1 MDLNSN
7 EEIKTF
13 LKIDAPK
20 VEDKAYYA
28 INETRNIITLF
39 DSVDKGPSDKSSDFE
54 EDKIFTETDENSY
67 IYEEICKDTI
77 KESLNGISYSFISYG
92 EYTSNK
98 LKLLIGDVKDYLT
111 NFNSRGLFPRLLDN
125 LIKKEKSQKNMEEKI
140 NLKISYFLV
149 HDNDMIDL
157 SYLKNKNN
165 LTEKKLYQNKETIK
179 NEENIVDKI
188 KKVKIEEL
196 DNELTFLHN
205 IISLL
210 NELEE
215 NGEDKSKNIFSRAHM
230 CINIYIENESIEKK
244 SIINFLILNGS
255 EYLYSRRAEE
265 FKNTYNEIKKTN
277 KNIIK
282 GTKIAL
288 ETQYTYETLLNLV
301 KLKVNI
307 DNNIDSLNSDNIN
320 LIINKNN
327 ENSKLTLILHKL
339 FFSTSKIK
347 FRIIGSVT
355 PNIGLYQNFKDTLLF
370 LFDFH
375 NIIKSTKRKNSSNNI
390 VISTIQRSLTNN
402 VVFQNLKKDNIVFEL
417 ENKISS
423 YKKTIDDYKTKL
435 LQKDKKIS
443 FLEQSYKEQIN
454 TIKKKFNFNGDINVL
469 ISGDENTKEAE
480 IIKNFKEMSEK
491 NIRNEGNLHLL
502 QKKLDSAEEEIKR
515 LKNREELLNSNDTM
529 IKYYLYAQKNNEEK
543 KKDDNDINDIFSQI
557 EKLKNEIAFKNKLLD
572 KYRQEIDNTKK
583 VLLKIPKDLKDAD
596 LNLYYNDNKKDDEV
610 KLNENENEEG
620 NLKKNSINYDN
631 IYIDE
636 INQIKKDNQKKIEI
650 IKLNYEKKI
659 QEKNNEIKKMEYN
672 YEGLKLEKNK
682 DIYKYGSEI
691 IKLNKI
697 LMNLISNYKRIFN
710 STLSKKCSII
720 NFNLKKEEF
729 ENIIM
734 NVDKDISF
742 NNFPLLYQ
750 SLLNTNQIKMN
761 QPFLHSNMK
770 KVYTPLTI
778 KKNDEEIKEDKLK
791 NINNK
796 TANNFKSEM
805 PNTGEKIS
813 QFFKEQTNEG
823 KIIFSKEQ
831 LQEMSKEAIV
841 IHCLNINNKLIEIE
855 NYLTKYIK
863 YKKGFNVEEFEKG
876 EKYKDG
882 IIDELKN
889 KVNKLEISLEEQIK
903 INNKNIF
910 VINSQNRKIDKLQKD
925 TLLYNNLLKH
935 KNINSSILTPNKST
949 LYNSSA
955 IDYSNRNNINNKTL
969 KKSSSV
975 LSINKVNYPLSP
987 KIRKISTNN
996 SINKLSRQL
1005 SPKTREIWKK
1015 KLDLKKS
1022 DT

>member
-20 VEDKAYYA
+20 VEDKTYYT

-67 IYEEICKDTI
+67 IYEEICKDTV

-92 EYTSNK
+92 EFTSNK
-98 LKLLIGDVKDYLT
+98 LKLLIGDVKDYLS

-165 LTEKKLYQNKETIK
+165 LTENKLYQNKETIK
-179 NEENIVDKI
+179 NNEENIIDKI
-188 KKVKIEEL
+188 QKVNIQEL
-196 DNELTFLHN
+196 ENELSFLHN
-205 IISLL
+205 IINLL

-215 NGEDKSKNIFSRAHM
+215 NEEDESKNIFSRAHM
-230 CINIYIENESIEKK
+230 CINIYIENESNEKK

-265 FKNTYNEIKKTN
+265 FKTTYNEIKKSN
-277 KNIIK
+277 KNVIK

-307 DNNIDSLNSDNIN
+307 DNNIDSLNSDDIN

-375 NIIKSTKRKNSSNNI
+375 NIIKSTKKKNSSNI
-390 VISTIQRSLTNN
+390 VLSTIQRSLTNN
-402 VVFQNLKKDNIVFEL
+402 MIYQNLKKDNIVFEL

-423 YKKTIDDYKTKL
+423 YKKTIDDYKAKL
-435 LQKDKKIS
+435 QQKDKKIS

-454 TIKKKFNFNGDINVL
+454 IIKKKFNFNGDINVL

-480 IIKNFKEMSEK
+480 IIKNFKEMSEN
-491 NIRNEGNLHLL
+491 NIRNEGNLRLL
-502 QKKLDSAEEEIKR
+502 QKTLDSAKEEIKR
-515 LKNREELLNSNDTM
+515 LKNREEVLNTNETM

-543 KKDDNDINDIFSQI
+543 KKDNNDINDAFTQI
-557 EKLKNEIAFKNKLLD
+557 EKLKKEIAFKNRLLD

-583 VLLKIPKDLKDAD
+583 VLLKIPKNLKDSD
-596 LNLYYNDNKKDDEV
+596 LNLHYNESKKDDET
-610 KLNENENEEG
+610 KLNENEEG
-620 NLKKNSINYDN
+620 NLKKNSLNSDN

-636 INQIKKDNQKKIEI
+636 IKQIKKDNQKKIEI

-659 QEKNNEIKKMEYN
+659 QEKINEIKKIEYN

-682 DIYKYGSEI
+682 DIYKYGNEI

-697 LMNLISNYKRIFN
+697 LMNLISNYKRIFD
-710 STLSKKCSII
+710 STLTKKCSII
-720 NFNLKKEEF
+720 NLNLKKEEF
-729 ENIIM
+729 GNIIM
-734 NVDKDISF
+734 NADKDINF

-750 SLLNTNQIKMN
+750 SLLNTNQLKMN

-770 KVYTPLTI
+770 KIYTPLTI
-778 KKNDEEIKEDKLK
+778 NKNDEEIKDDKLNNTK
-791 NINNK
+791 NKIE
-796 TANNFKSEM
+796 NNFKSEI
-805 PNTGEKIS
+805 PKTGEQIS
-813 QFFKEQTNEG
+813 QFFKEQTNDG

-831 LQEMSKEAIV
+831 LEEMSKEAIV
-841 IHCLNINNKLIEIE
+841 IHCLNINNKLIGIE
-855 NYLTKYIK
+855 NYLKKYVK

-876 EKYKDG
+876 EKYKDE

-889 KVNKLEISLEEQIK
+889 KVNKLEISLDEQIK
-903 INNKNIF
+903 INNKNIC

-925 TLLYNNLLKH
+925 TILYNNLLKY

-949 LYNSSA
+949 LYNSFVND
-955 IDYSNRNNINNKTL
+955 ISNRNNFDNKTL
-969 KKSSSV
+969 KK
-975 LSINKVNYPLSP
+975 
-987 KIRKISTNN
+987 
-996 SINKLSRQL
+996 
-1005 SPKTREIWKK
+1005 
-1015 KLDLKKS
+1015 
-1022 DT
+1022 

>member
-20 VEDKAYYA
+20 VEDKTYYT

-67 IYEEICKDTI
+67 IYEEICKDTV

-92 EYTSNK
+92 EFTSNK
-98 LKLLIGDVKDYLT
+98 LKLLIGDVKDYLS

-125 LIKKEKSQKNMEEKI
+125 LIKKEKSQKNMKEKI

-165 LTEKKLYQNKETIK
+165 LTENKLYQNKETIK
-179 NEENIVDKI
+179 NNEENIIDKI
-188 KKVKIEEL
+188 QKVNIQEL
-196 DNELTFLHN
+196 ENELSFLHN
-205 IISLL
+205 IINLL

-215 NGEDKSKNIFSRAHM
+215 NEEDESKNIFSRAHM
-230 CINIYIENESIEKK
+230 CINIYIENESNEKK

-265 FKNTYNEIKKTN
+265 FKTTYNEIKKSN
-277 KNIIK
+277 KNVIK

-307 DNNIDSLNSDNIN
+307 DNNIDSLNSDDIN

-375 NIIKSTKRKNSSNNI
+375 NIIKSTKKKNSSNI
-390 VISTIQRSLTNN
+390 VLSTIQRSLTNN
-402 VVFQNLKKDNIVFEL
+402 MIFQNLKKDNIVFEL

-423 YKKTIDDYKTKL
+423 YKKTIDDYKAKL
-435 LQKDKKIS
+435 QQKDKKIS

-454 TIKKKFNFNGDINVL
+454 IIKKKFNFNGDINVL

-480 IIKNFKEMSEK
+480 IIKNFKEMSEN
-491 NIRNEGNLHLL
+491 NIRNEGNLRLL
-502 QKKLDSAEEEIKR
+502 QKTLDSAKEEIKR
-515 LKNREELLNSNDTM
+515 LKNREEVLNTNETM

-543 KKDDNDINDIFSQI
+543 KKDNNDINDAFTQI
-557 EKLKNEIAFKNKLLD
+557 EKLKKEIAFKNRLLD

-583 VLLKIPKDLKDAD
+583 VLLKIPKNLKDSD
-596 LNLYYNDNKKDDEV
+596 LNLHYNESKKDDET
-610 KLNENENEEG
+610 KLNENEEG
-620 NLKKNSINYDN
+620 NLKKNSINSDN

-636 INQIKKDNQKKIEI
+636 IKQIKKDNQKKIEI

-659 QEKNNEIKKMEYN
+659 QEKINEIKKMEYN
-672 YEGLKLEKNK
+672 YEGLKLEKKK
-682 DIYKYGSEI
+682 DLYKYGNEI

-697 LMNLISNYKRIFN
+697 LMNLISNYKRIFD
-710 STLSKKCSII
+710 STLTKKCSII
-720 NFNLKKEEF
+720 NLNLKKEEF
-729 ENIIM
+729 GNIIM
-734 NVDKDISF
+734 NADKDINF

-750 SLLNTNQIKMN
+750 SLLNTNQLKMN

-778 KKNDEEIKEDKLK
+778 NKNDEEIKDDKLNNTK
-791 NINNK
+791 NKIE
-796 TANNFKSEM
+796 NNFKSEI
-805 PNTGEKIS
+805 PKTGEQIS
-813 QFFKEQTNEG
+813 QFFKEQTNDG

-831 LQEMSKEAIV
+831 LEEMSKEAIV
-841 IHCLNINNKLIEIE
+841 IHCLNINNKLIGIE
-855 NYLTKYIK
+855 NYLKKYVK

-876 EKYKDG
+876 EKYKDE

-889 KVNKLEISLEEQIK
+889 KVNKLEISLDEQIK
-903 INNKNIF
+903 INNKNIC

-925 TLLYNNLLKH
+925 TILYNNLLKY

-949 LYNSSA
+949 LYNSFVND
-955 IDYSNRNNINNKTL
+955 ISNRNNFDNKTL

-987 KIRKISTNN
+987 KIKKISAKK
-996 SINKLSRQL
+996 SINQLSRQL
-1005 SPKTREIWKK
+1005 SPKIREIRENKIY
-1015 KLDLKKS
+1015 LKKS
-1022 DT
+1022 DV

>member
-20 VEDKAYYA
+20 VEDKTYYT

-67 IYEEICKDTI
+67 IYEEICKDTV

-98 LKLLIGDVKDYLT
+98 LKLLIGDVKDYLS

-125 LIKKEKSQKNMEEKI
+125 LIKKEKSQKNMKEKI

-149 HDNDMIDL
+149 HDNDLIDL

-165 LTEKKLYQNKETIK
+165 LTENKLYQNKETIK
-179 NEENIVDKI
+179 NEDNIIDKI
-188 KKVKIEEL
+188 KKVSIEEL
-196 DNELTFLHN
+196 DIELSFLQK
-205 IISLL
+205 IITLL
-210 NELEE
+210 NQLEE
-215 NGEDKSKNIFSRAHM
+215 KGEDKSENFFSRAHL
-230 CINIYIENESIEKK
+230 CINIYIENESNGKK
-244 SIINFLILNGS
+244 SIINILMLNGS

-265 FKNTYNEIKKTN
+265 FKSLYNENKKSN
-277 KNIIK
+277 KNVIK

-307 DNNIDSLNSDNIN
+307 DNNIDSLNSNDIN

-327 ENSKLTLILHKL
+327 ENSKLTFILHKL

-375 NIIKSTKRKNSSNNI
+375 NIIKSIKRKNSSNNI
-390 VISTIQRSLTNN
+390 VLSTIQRSLTNN
-402 VVFQNLKKDNIVFEL
+402 MVYQNLKKDNLVFEL

-423 YKKTIDDYKTKL
+423 YKKTIDDYKAKL
-435 LQKDKKIS
+435 LQKDEKIS

-454 TIKKKFNFNGDINVL
+454 IIKKKFNFNGDINVL

-480 IIKNFKEMSEK
+480 IIKNFKELSEN
-491 NIRNEGNLHLL
+491 NIRNEGNLRLL
-502 QKKLDSAEEEIKR
+502 QKKLDRAEEEIKR
-515 LKNREELLNSNDTM
+515 LKNREEVLNSNDTM
-529 IKYYLYAQKNNEEK
+529 IKYYLHAQQNNEEK
-543 KKDDNDINDIFSQI
+543 KKDNNDINAAYAQI
-557 EKLKNEIAFKNKLLD
+557 EKLKNEIKFKDKILD
-572 KYRQEIDNTKK
+572 KYRQELDNTKK
-583 VLLKIPKDLKDAD
+583 VLLKIPKDLKDND
-596 LNLYYNDNKKDDEV
+596 LNFHYNENKKDDES
-610 KLNENENEEG
+610 KLNDNENEEV
-620 NLKKNSINYDN
+620 NLKKNSINIDN
-631 IYIDE
+631 IYVDE
-636 INQIKKDNQKKIEI
+636 IKQIKKDNQKKIEV

-659 QEKNNEIKKMEYN
+659 QEKNNEIKTMEYN

-682 DIYKYGSEI
+682 DIYKYGNEI

-710 STLSKKCSII
+710 SNLTKKCSII
-720 NFNLKKEEF
+720 NLNLKKEEF

-734 NVDKDISF
+734 TADKDINF

-750 SLLNTNQIKMN
+750 SLLNTNQLKMN
-761 QPFLHSNMK
+761 QPFLHSNLK
-770 KVYTPLTI
+770 KTYTALTI
-778 KKNDEEIKEDKLK
+778 NKNDEEIKDDKL
-791 NINNK
+791 NNTK
-796 TANNFKSEM
+796 DKIGNDFKSEI
-805 PNTGEKIS
+805 PKTAEQIN
-813 QFFKEQTNEG
+813 QFVKEQTNDG
-823 KIIFSKEQ
+823 KIVFSKEI
-831 LQEMSKEAIV
+831 LEEMSKEAIV
-841 IHCLNINNKLIEIE
+841 IHCLNINKKLIEIE
-855 NYLTKYIK
+855 NYLKKYIN
-863 YKKGFNVEEFEKG
+863 YKKGYNVEEFEKG

-882 IIDELKN
+882 IIEELKN
-889 KVNKLEISLEEQIK
+889 KIKKLEINLDEQIK
-903 INNKNIF
+903 INNKNIC
-910 VINSQNRKIDKLQKD
+910 IMNSQNRKIDKLQKD
-925 TLLYNNLLKH
+925 TILYNNLLNH

-955 IDYSNRNNINNKTL
+955 IGNSNRNNINNKTL

-975 LSINKVNYPLSP
+975 LSINNINYPLSP
-987 KIRKISTNN
+987 QIRKISANN
-996 SINKLSRQL
+996 SIKQLSRQL
-1005 SPKTREIWKK
+1005 SPKIREIRKK
-1015 KLDLKKS
+1015 KLYLKKS
-1022 DT
+1022 NI

>member
-20 VEDKAYYA
+20 VEDKTYYT

-67 IYEEICKDTI
+67 IYEEICKDTV

-92 EYTSNK
+92 EFTSNK
-98 LKLLIGDVKDYLT
+98 LKLLIGDVKDYLS

-125 LIKKEKSQKNMEEKI
+125 LIKKEKSQKNMKEKI

-165 LTEKKLYQNKETIK
+165 LTENKLYQNKETIK
-179 NEENIVDKI
+179 NNEENIIDKI
-188 KKVKIEEL
+188 QKVNIQEL
-196 DNELTFLHN
+196 ENELSFLHN
-205 IISLL
+205 IINLL
-210 NELEE
+210 NELKENEE
-215 NGEDKSKNIFSRAHM
+215 DESKNIFSRAHM
-230 CINIYIENESIEKK
+230 CINIYIENESNEKK

-265 FKNTYNEIKKTN
+265 FKTTYNEIKKSN
-277 KNIIK
+277 KNVIK

-307 DNNIDSLNSDNIN
+307 DNNIDSLNSDDIN

-375 NIIKSTKRKNSSNNI
+375 NIIKSTKKKNSSNI
-390 VISTIQRSLTNN
+390 VLSTIQRSLTNN
-402 VVFQNLKKDNIVFEL
+402 MIFQNLKKDNIVFEL

-423 YKKTIDDYKTKL
+423 YKKTIDDYKAKL
-435 LQKDKKIS
+435 QQKDKKIS

-454 TIKKKFNFNGDINVL
+454 IIKKKFNFNGDINVL

-480 IIKNFKEMSEK
+480 IIKNFKEMSEN
-491 NIRNEGNLHLL
+491 NIRNEGNLRLL
-502 QKKLDSAEEEIKR
+502 QKTLDSAKEEIKR
-515 LKNREELLNSNDTM
+515 LKNREEVLNTNDTM

-543 KKDDNDINDIFSQI
+543 KKDNNDINDAFTQI
-557 EKLKNEIAFKNKLLD
+557 EKLKKEIAFKNRLLD

-583 VLLKIPKDLKDAD
+583 VLLKIPKNLKDSD
-596 LNLYYNDNKKDDEV
+596 LNLHYNESKKDDET
-610 KLNENENEEG
+610 KLNENEEG
-620 NLKKNSINYDN
+620 NLKKNSLNSDN

-636 INQIKKDNQKKIEI
+636 IKQIKKDNQKKIEI

-659 QEKNNEIKKMEYN
+659 QEKINEIKKMEYN
-672 YEGLKLEKNK
+672 YEGLKLEKKK
-682 DIYKYGSEI
+682 DLYKYGNEI

-697 LMNLISNYKRIFN
+697 LMNLISNYKRIFDSN
-710 STLSKKCSII
+710 LTKKCSII
-720 NFNLKKEEF
+720 NLNLKKEEF

-734 NVDKDISF
+734 NADKDINF

-750 SLLNTNQIKMN
+750 SLLNTNQLKMN

-778 KKNDEEIKEDKLK
+778 NKNDEEIKDDKLNNTK
-791 NINNK
+791 NKIE
-796 TANNFKSEM
+796 NNFKSEI
-805 PNTGEKIS
+805 PKTGEQIS

-831 LQEMSKEAIV
+831 LEEMSKEAIV
-841 IHCLNINNKLIEIE
+841 IHCLNINNKLIGIE
-855 NYLTKYIK
+855 NYLKKYVK

-876 EKYKDG
+876 EKYKDE

-889 KVNKLEISLEEQIK
+889 KVNKLEISLDEQIK
-903 INNKNIF
+903 INNKNIC

-925 TLLYNNLLKH
+925 TILYNNLLKY

-949 LYNSSA
+949 LYNSFVND
-955 IDYSNRNNINNKTL
+955 ISNRNNFDNKTL

-987 KIRKISTNN
+987 KIKKISAKK
-996 SINKLSRQL
+996 SINQLSRQL
-1005 SPKTREIWKK
+1005 SPKIREIRENKIY
-1015 KLDLKKS
+1015 LKKS
-1022 DT
+1022 DI

>member
-20 VEDKAYYA
+20 VEDKTYYT

-67 IYEEICKDTI
+67 IYEEICKDTV

-92 EYTSNK
+92 EFTSNK
-98 LKLLIGDVKDYLT
+98 LKLLIGDVKDYLS

-125 LIKKEKSQKNMEEKI
+125 LIKKEKSQKNMKEKI

-165 LTEKKLYQNKETIK
+165 LTENKLYQNKETIK
-179 NEENIVDKI
+179 NNEENIIDKI
-188 KKVKIEEL
+188 QKVNIQEL
-196 DNELTFLHN
+196 ENELSFLHN
-205 IISLL
+205 IINLL

-215 NGEDKSKNIFSRAHM
+215 NEEDESKNIFSRAHM
-230 CINIYIENESIEKK
+230 CINIYIENESNEKK

-265 FKNTYNEIKKTN
+265 FKTTYNEIKKSN
-277 KNIIK
+277 KNVIK

-307 DNNIDSLNSDNIN
+307 DNNIDSLNSDDIN

-375 NIIKSTKRKNSSNNI
+375 NIIKSTKKKNSSNI
-390 VISTIQRSLTNN
+390 VLSTIQRSLTNN
-402 VVFQNLKKDNIVFEL
+402 MIFQNLKKDNIVFEL

-423 YKKTIDDYKTKL
+423 YKKTIDDYKAKL
-435 LQKDKKIS
+435 QQKDKKIS

-454 TIKKKFNFNGDINVL
+454 IIKKKFNFNGDINVL

-480 IIKNFKEMSEK
+480 IIKNFKEMSEN
-491 NIRNEGNLHLL
+491 NIRNEGNLRLL
-502 QKKLDSAEEEIKR
+502 QKTLDSAKEEIKR
-515 LKNREELLNSNDTM
+515 LKNREEVLNTNETM

-543 KKDDNDINDIFSQI
+543 KKDNNDINDAFTQI
-557 EKLKNEIAFKNKLLD
+557 EKLKKEIAFKNRLLD

-583 VLLKIPKDLKDAD
+583 VLLKIPKNLKDSD
-596 LNLYYNDNKKDDEV
+596 LNLHYNESKKDDET
-610 KLNENENEEG
+610 KLNENEEG
-620 NLKKNSINYDN
+620 NLKKNSINSDN

-636 INQIKKDNQKKIEI
+636 IKQIKKDNQKKIEI

-659 QEKNNEIKKMEYN
+659 QEKINEIKKMEYN
-672 YEGLKLEKNK
+672 YEGLKLEKKK
-682 DIYKYGSEI
+682 DLYKYGNEI

-697 LMNLISNYKRIFN
+697 LMNLISNYKRIFD
-710 STLSKKCSII
+710 STLTKKCSII
-720 NFNLKKEEF
+720 NLNLKKEEF
-729 ENIIM
+729 GNIIM
-734 NVDKDISF
+734 NADKDINF

-750 SLLNTNQIKMN
+750 SLLNTNQLKMN

-778 KKNDEEIKEDKLK
+778 NKNDEEIKDDKLNNTK
-791 NINNK
+791 NKIE
-796 TANNFKSEM
+796 NNFKSEI
-805 PNTGEKIS
+805 PKTGEQIS
-813 QFFKEQTNEG
+813 QFFKEQTNDG

-831 LQEMSKEAIV
+831 LEEMSKEAIV
-841 IHCLNINNKLIEIE
+841 IHCLNINNKLIGIE
-855 NYLTKYIK
+855 NYLKKYVK

-876 EKYKDG
+876 EKYKDE

-889 KVNKLEISLEEQIK
+889 KVNKLEISLDEQIK
-903 INNKNIF
+903 INNKNIC

-925 TLLYNNLLKH
+925 TILYNNLLKY

-949 LYNSSA
+949 LYNSFVND
-955 IDYSNRNNINNKTL
+955 ISNRNNFDNKTL

-987 KIRKISTNN
+987 KIKKISAKK
-996 SINKLSRQL
+996 SINQLSRQL
-1005 SPKTREIWKK
+1005 SPKIREIRENKIY
-1015 KLDLKKS
+1015 LKKS
-1022 DT
+1022 DI

>member
-20 VEDKAYYA
+20 VEDKTYYT

-54 EDKIFTETDENSY
+54 EDKIFIETDENSY
-67 IYEEICKDTI
+67 IYEEICKDTV

-98 LKLLIGDVKDYLT
+98 LKLLIGDVSDYLL
-111 NFNSRGLFPRLLDN
+111 NFNSRGLFPRLLEN
-125 LIKKEKSQKNMEEKI
+125 LIEKEKSQKNMKEKI

-165 LTEKKLYQNKETIK
+165 LTENKLYQNKETIK
-179 NEENIVDKI
+179 NEDNIVDKI
-188 KKVKIEEL
+188 KKVNIEGLDSEL
-196 DNELTFLHN
+196 SFLHK
-205 IISLL
+205 IITLL

-215 NGEDKSKNIFSRAHM
+215 NGEDKNKNIFSKAHM
-230 CINIYIENESIEKK
+230 CINLYIENELNEKK

-265 FKNTYNEIKKTN
+265 FKTTYSEIKKSN
-277 KNIIK
+277 KNVIK

-307 DNNIDSLNSDNIN
+307 ENNIDSLNSNDIN
-320 LIINKNN
+320 LILNKNN
-327 ENSKLTLILHKL
+327 ENSKLTFILQKI

-375 NIIKSTKRKNSSNNI
+375 NIIKNAKRKNSSNNI
-390 VISTIQRSLTNN
+390 ALSTIQRSLTNN
-402 VVFQNLKKDNIVFEL
+402 MMFQKLKKENIVFEL

-423 YKKTIDDYKTKL
+423 FKKTIDDYKAKL

-454 TIKKKFNFNGDINVL
+454 IIKKKFNFNGDINVL
-469 ISGDENTKEAE
+469 ISGDENTREAE
-480 IIKNFKEMSEK
+480 IIKNFKEMSEI

-502 QKKLDSAEEEIKR
+502 QQKLDSAEKEIKR
-515 LKNREELLNSNDTM
+515 LKNREEMLNSNDTM
-529 IKYYLYAQKNNEEK
+529 IKYYLYVQQHNEEK
-543 KKDDNDINDIFSQI
+543 KKDNKDINDAFTQI
-557 EKLKNEIAFKNKLLD
+557 EKLKNEVIFKNKLLD

-596 LNLYYNDNKKDDEV
+596 LNMHYNENKKDDET
-610 KLNENENEEG
+610 KINENEEG
-620 NLKKNSINYDN
+620 TLKKNNSIHSDN

-636 INQIKKDNQKKIEI
+636 IKQIKKDNQKKIEI

-659 QEKNNEIKKMEYN
+659 QEKNDEIKKMEYN

-682 DIYKYGSEI
+682 EILKYENEI
-691 IKLNKI
+691 IKLNEV
-697 LMNLISNYKRIFN
+697 LMNLFSNYKRIFN
-710 STLSKKCSII
+710 SHLTKKCSII
-720 NFNLKKEEF
+720 NLNLKKEEF
-729 ENIIM
+729 DNIIM
-734 NVDKDISF
+734 NANKEINI

-750 SLLNTNQIKMN
+750 SLLNNNQLKMV

-770 KVYTPLTI
+770 KASSSLI
-778 KKNDEEIKEDKLK
+778 INKNDEEIKDDKLNNIK
-791 NINNK
+791 NKI
-796 TANNFKSEM
+796 ANDFKSEI
-805 PNTGEKIS
+805 PKTGEQIS
-813 QFFKEQTNEG
+813 QFFKEQTNDG
-823 KIIFSKEQ
+823 KIIFSEEK
-831 LQEMSKEAIV
+831 LQEMSKESIV
-841 IHCLNINNKLIEIE
+841 IHCLNINKKLNEIE
-855 NYLTKYIK
+855 NYLEKYTK
-863 YKKGFNVEEFEKG
+863 YKKGFNVEELEKG
-876 EKYKDG
+876 EKYKDE

-889 KVNKLEISLEEQIK
+889 KINKLEFSLNEQIN
-903 INNKNIF
+903 INNKNIC
-910 VINSQNRKIDKLQKD
+910 VINSQNRKIDKLQND
-925 TLLYNNLLKH
+925 TILYNNLLKH
-935 KNINSSILTPNKST
+935 KNINSSMLSPNKTT

-955 IDYSNRNNINNKTL
+955 IDINYRNNISNKTL

-975 LSINKVNYPLSP
+975 LSINKINYPLSP
-987 KIRKISTNN
+987 TIKKIPANN
-996 SINKLSRQL
+996 SIKQFSRQL
-1005 SPKTREIWKK
+1005 SPKIREIRKNK
-1015 KLDLKKS
+1015 IYSKKS
-1022 DT
+1022 DI

>member
-20 VEDKAYYA
+20 VEDKTYYT

-67 IYEEICKDTI
+67 IYEEICKDTV

-92 EYTSNK
+92 EFTSNK
-98 LKLLIGDVKDYLT
+98 LKLLIGDVKDYLS

-125 LIKKEKSQKNMEEKI
+125 LIKKEKSQKNMKEKI

-165 LTEKKLYQNKETIK
+165 LTENKLYQNKETIK
-179 NEENIVDKI
+179 NNEENIIDKI
-188 KKVKIEEL
+188 QKVNIQEL
-196 DNELTFLHN
+196 ENELSFLHN
-205 IISLL
+205 IINLL

-215 NGEDKSKNIFSRAHM
+215 NEEEENKNIFSRAHM
-230 CINIYIENESIEKK
+230 CINIYIENESNEKK

-265 FKNTYNEIKKTN
+265 FKTTYNEIKKSN
-277 KNIIK
+277 KNVIK

-307 DNNIDSLNSDNIN
+307 DNNIDSLNSDDIN

-375 NIIKSTKRKNSSNNI
+375 NIIKSTKKKNSSNI
-390 VISTIQRSLTNN
+390 VLSTIQRSLTNN
-402 VVFQNLKKDNIVFEL
+402 MIFQNLKKDNIVFEL

-423 YKKTIDDYKTKL
+423 YKKTIDDYKAKL
-435 LQKDKKIS
+435 QQKDKKIS

-454 TIKKKFNFNGDINVL
+454 IIKKKFNFNGDINVL

-480 IIKNFKEMSEK
+480 IIKNFKEMSEN
-491 NIRNEGNLHLL
+491 NIRNEGNLRLL
-502 QKKLDSAEEEIKR
+502 QKTLDSAKEEIKR
-515 LKNREELLNSNDTM
+515 LKNREEVLNTNDTM

-543 KKDDNDINDIFSQI
+543 KKDNNDINDAFTQI
-557 EKLKNEIAFKNKLLD
+557 EKLKKEIAFKNRLLD

-583 VLLKIPKDLKDAD
+583 VLLKIPKNLKDSD
-596 LNLYYNDNKKDDEV
+596 LNLHYNESKKDDET
-610 KLNENENEEG
+610 KLNENEEG
-620 NLKKNSINYDN
+620 NLKKNSLNSDN

-636 INQIKKDNQKKIEI
+636 IKQIKKDNQKKIEI

-659 QEKNNEIKKMEYN
+659 QEKINEIKKMEYN
-672 YEGLKLEKNK
+672 YEGLKLEKKK
-682 DIYKYGSEI
+682 DLYKYGNEI

-697 LMNLISNYKRIFN
+697 LMNLISNYKRIFDSN
-710 STLSKKCSII
+710 LTKKCSII
-720 NFNLKKEEF
+720 NLNLKKEEF

-734 NVDKDISF
+734 NADKDINF

-750 SLLNTNQIKMN
+750 SLLNTNQLKMN

-778 KKNDEEIKEDKLK
+778 NKNDEEIKDDKLNNTK
-791 NINNK
+791 NKIE
-796 TANNFKSEM
+796 NNFKSEI
-805 PNTGEKIS
+805 PKTGEQIS

-831 LQEMSKEAIV
+831 LEEMSKEAIV
-841 IHCLNINNKLIEIE
+841 IHCLNINNKLIGIE
-855 NYLTKYIK
+855 NYLKKYVK

-876 EKYKDG
+876 EKYKDE

-889 KVNKLEISLEEQIK
+889 KVNKLEISLDEQIK
-903 INNKNIF
+903 INNKNIC

-925 TLLYNNLLKH
+925 TILYNNLLKY

-949 LYNSSA
+949 LYNSFVND
-955 IDYSNRNNINNKTL
+955 ISNRNNFDNKTL

-987 KIRKISTNN
+987 KIKKISAKK
-996 SINKLSRQL
+996 SINQLSRQL
-1005 SPKTREIWKK
+1005 SPKIREIRENKIY
-1015 KLDLKKS
+1015 LKKS
-1022 DT
+1022 DI

>member
-20 VEDKAYYA
+20 VEDKTYYT

-67 IYEEICKDTI
+67 IYEEICKDTV

-92 EYTSNK
+92 EFTSNK
-98 LKLLIGDVKDYLT
+98 LKLLIGDVKDYLS

-125 LIKKEKSQKNMEEKI
+125 LIKKEKSQKNMKEKI

-165 LTEKKLYQNKETIK
+165 LTENKLYQNKETIK
-179 NEENIVDKI
+179 NNEENIIDKI
-188 KKVKIEEL
+188 QKVNIQEL
-196 DNELTFLHN
+196 ENELSFLHN
-205 IISLL
+205 IINLL
-210 NELEE
+210 NELKENEE
-215 NGEDKSKNIFSRAHM
+215 DESKNIFSRAHM
-230 CINIYIENESIEKK
+230 CINIYIENESNEKK

-265 FKNTYNEIKKTN
+265 FKTTYNEIKKSN
-277 KNIIK
+277 KNVIK

-307 DNNIDSLNSDNIN
+307 DNNIDSLNSDDIN

-375 NIIKSTKRKNSSNNI
+375 NIIKSTKKKNSSNI
-390 VISTIQRSLTNN
+390 VLSTIQRSLTNN
-402 VVFQNLKKDNIVFEL
+402 MIFQNLKKDNIVFEL

-423 YKKTIDDYKTKL
+423 YKKTIDDYKAKL
-435 LQKDKKIS
+435 QQKDKKIS

-454 TIKKKFNFNGDINVL
+454 IIKKKFNFNGDINVL

-480 IIKNFKEMSEK
+480 IIKNFKEMSEN
-491 NIRNEGNLHLL
+491 NIRNEGNLRLL
-502 QKKLDSAEEEIKR
+502 QKTLDSAKEEIKR
-515 LKNREELLNSNDTM
+515 LKNREEVLNTNDTM

-543 KKDDNDINDIFSQI
+543 KKDNNDINDAFTQI
-557 EKLKNEIAFKNKLLD
+557 EKLKKEIAFKNRLLD

-583 VLLKIPKDLKDAD
+583 VLLKIPKNLKDSD
-596 LNLYYNDNKKDDEV
+596 LNLHYNESKKDDET
-610 KLNENENEEG
+610 KLNENEEG
-620 NLKKNSINYDN
+620 NLKKNSINSDN

-636 INQIKKDNQKKIEI
+636 IKQIKKDNQKKIEI

-659 QEKNNEIKKMEYN
+659 QEKINEIKKMEYN

-697 LMNLISNYKRIFN
+697 LMNLISNYKRIFD
-710 STLSKKCSII
+710 STLTKKCSII
-720 NFNLKKEEF
+720 NLNLKKEEF
-729 ENIIM
+729 GNIIM
-734 NVDKDISF
+734 NADKDINF

-750 SLLNTNQIKMN
+750 SLLNTNQLKMN

-778 KKNDEEIKEDKLK
+778 NKNDEEIKDDKLNNTK
-791 NINNK
+791 NKIE
-796 TANNFKSEM
+796 NNFKSEI
-805 PNTGEKIS
+805 PKTGEQIS
-813 QFFKEQTNEG
+813 QFFKEQTNDG

-831 LQEMSKEAIV
+831 LEEMSKEAIV
-841 IHCLNINNKLIEIE
+841 IHCLNINNKLIGIE
-855 NYLTKYIK
+855 NYLKKYVK

-876 EKYKDG
+876 EKYKDE

-889 KVNKLEISLEEQIK
+889 KVNKLEISLDEQIK
-903 INNKNIF
+903 INNKNIC

-925 TLLYNNLLKH
+925 TILYNNLLKY

-949 LYNSSA
+949 LYNSFVND
-955 IDYSNRNNINNKTL
+955 ISNRNNFDNKTL

-987 KIRKISTNN
+987 KIKKISAKK
-996 SINKLSRQL
+996 SINQLSRQL
-1005 SPKTREIWKK
+1005 SPKIREIRENKIY
-1015 KLDLKKS
+1015 LKKS
-1022 DT
+1022 DI

>member
-20 VEDKAYYA
+20 VEDKTYYT

-67 IYEEICKDTI
+67 IYEEICKDTV

-92 EYTSNK
+92 EFTSSK
-98 LKLLIGDVKDYLT
+98 LKLLIGDVKDYLS

-125 LIKKEKSQKNMEEKI
+125 LIKKEKSQKNMKEKI

-165 LTEKKLYQNKETIK
+165 LTENKLYQNKETIK
-179 NEENIVDKI
+179 NNEENIIDKI
-188 KKVKIEEL
+188 QKVNIQEL
-196 DNELTFLHN
+196 ENELSFLHN
-205 IISLL
+205 IINLL

-215 NGEDKSKNIFSRAHM
+215 NEEDESKNIFSRAHM
-230 CINIYIENESIEKK
+230 CINIYIENESNEKK

-265 FKNTYNEIKKTN
+265 FKTTYNEIKKSN
-277 KNIIK
+277 KNVIK

-307 DNNIDSLNSDNIN
+307 DNNIDSLNSDDIN

-375 NIIKSTKRKNSSNNI
+375 NIIKSTKKKNSSNI
-390 VISTIQRSLTNN
+390 VLSTIQRSLTNN
-402 VVFQNLKKDNIVFEL
+402 MIFQNLKKDNIVFEL

-423 YKKTIDDYKTKL
+423 YKKTIDDYKAKL
-435 LQKDKKIS
+435 QQKDKKIS

-454 TIKKKFNFNGDINVL
+454 IIKKKFNFNGDINVL

-480 IIKNFKEMSEK
+480 IIKNFKEMSEN
-491 NIRNEGNLHLL
+491 NIRNEGNLRLL
-502 QKKLDSAEEEIKR
+502 QKTLDSAKEEIKR
-515 LKNREELLNSNDTM
+515 LKNREEVLNTNETM

-543 KKDDNDINDIFSQI
+543 KKDNNDINDAFTQI
-557 EKLKNEIAFKNKLLD
+557 EKLKKEIAFKNRLLD

-583 VLLKIPKDLKDAD
+583 VLLKIPKNLKDSD
-596 LNLYYNDNKKDDEV
+596 LNLHYNESKKDDET
-610 KLNENENEEG
+610 KLNENEEG
-620 NLKKNSINYDN
+620 NLKKNSINSDN

-636 INQIKKDNQKKIEI
+636 IKQIKKDNQKKIEI

-659 QEKNNEIKKMEYN
+659 QEKINEIKKMEYN

-682 DIYKYGSEI
+682 DLYKYGNEI

-697 LMNLISNYKRIFN
+697 LMNLISNYKRIFD
-710 STLSKKCSII
+710 STLTKKCSII
-720 NFNLKKEEF
+720 NLNLKKEEF
-729 ENIIM
+729 GNIIM
-734 NVDKDISF
+734 NADKDINF

-750 SLLNTNQIKMN
+750 SLLNTNQLKMN

-778 KKNDEEIKEDKLK
+778 NKNDEEIKDDKLNNTK
-791 NINNK
+791 NKIE
-796 TANNFKSEM
+796 NNFKSEI
-805 PNTGEKIS
+805 PKTGEQIS
-813 QFFKEQTNEG
+813 QFFKEQTNDG

-831 LQEMSKEAIV
+831 LEEMSKEAIV
-841 IHCLNINNKLIEIE
+841 IHCLNINNKLIGIE
-855 NYLTKYIK
+855 NYLKKYVK

-876 EKYKDG
+876 EKYKDE

-889 KVNKLEISLEEQIK
+889 KVNKLEISLDEQIK
-903 INNKNIF
+903 INNKNIC

-925 TLLYNNLLKH
+925 TILYNNLLKY

-949 LYNSSA
+949 LYNSFVND
-955 IDYSNRNNINNKTL
+955 ISNRNNFDNKTL

-987 KIRKISTNN
+987 KIKKISAKK
-996 SINKLSRQL
+996 SINQLSRQL
-1005 SPKTREIWKK
+1005 SPKIREIRENKIY
-1015 KLDLKKS
+1015 LKKS
-1022 DT
+1022 DI

>member
-20 VEDKAYYA
+20 VEDKTYYT

-67 IYEEICKDTI
+67 IYEEICKDTV

-92 EYTSNK
+92 EFTSNK
-98 LKLLIGDVKDYLT
+98 LKLIIGDVKDYLS
-111 NFNSRGLFPRLLDN
+111 NCNSRGLFPRLLDN
-125 LIKKEKSQKNMEEKI
+125 LIKKEKSQKNMKEKI

-165 LTEKKLYQNKETIK
+165 LTENKLYQNKETIK
-179 NEENIVDKI
+179 NNEENIIDKI
-188 KKVKIEEL
+188 QKVNIQEL
-196 DNELTFLHN
+196 ENELSFLHN
-205 IISLL
+205 IINLL
-210 NELEE
+210 NELKENEE
-215 NGEDKSKNIFSRAHM
+215 DESKNIFSRAHM
-230 CINIYIENESIEKK
+230 CINIYIENESNEKK

-265 FKNTYNEIKKTN
+265 FKTTYNEIKKSN
-277 KNIIK
+277 KNVIK

-307 DNNIDSLNSDNIN
+307 DNNIDSLNSDDIN

-375 NIIKSTKRKNSSNNI
+375 NLIKSTKKKNSSNI
-390 VISTIQRSLTNN
+390 VLSTIQRSLTNN
-402 VVFQNLKKDNIVFEL
+402 MIFQNLKKDNIVFEL

-423 YKKTIDDYKTKL
+423 YKKTIDDYKAKL
-435 LQKDKKIS
+435 QQKDKKIS

-454 TIKKKFNFNGDINVL
+454 IIKKKFNFNGDINVL

-480 IIKNFKEMSEK
+480 IIKNFKEMSEN
-491 NIRNEGNLHLL
+491 NIRNEGNLRLL
-502 QKKLDSAEEEIKR
+502 QKTLDSAKEEIKR
-515 LKNREELLNSNDTM
+515 LKNREEVLNTNDTM

-543 KKDDNDINDIFSQI
+543 KKDNNDINDAFTQI
-557 EKLKNEIAFKNKLLD
+557 EKLKKEIAFKNRLLD

-583 VLLKIPKDLKDAD
+583 VLLKIPKNLKDSD
-596 LNLYYNDNKKDDEV
+596 LNLHYNESKKDDET
-610 KLNENENEEG
+610 KLNENEEG
-620 NLKKNSINYDN
+620 NLKKNSINSDN

-636 INQIKKDNQKKIEI
+636 IKQIKKDNQKKIEI

-659 QEKNNEIKKMEYN
+659 QEKINEIKKMEYN
-672 YEGLKLEKNK
+672 YEGLKLEKKK
-682 DIYKYGSEI
+682 DLYKYGNEI

-697 LMNLISNYKRIFN
+697 LMNLISNYKRIFDSN
-710 STLSKKCSII
+710 LTKKCSII
-720 NFNLKKEEF
+720 NLNLKKEEF
-729 ENIIM
+729 GNIIM
-734 NVDKDISF
+734 NADKDINF

-750 SLLNTNQIKMN
+750 SLLNTNQLKMN

-778 KKNDEEIKEDKLK
+778 NKNDEEIKDDKLNNTK
-791 NINNK
+791 NKIE
-796 TANNFKSEM
+796 NNFKSEI
-805 PNTGEKIS
+805 PKTGEQIS
-813 QFFKEQTNEG
+813 QFFKEQTNDG

-831 LQEMSKEAIV
+831 LEEMSKEAIV
-841 IHCLNINNKLIEIE
+841 IHCLNINNKLIGIE
-855 NYLTKYIK
+855 NYLKKYVK

-876 EKYKDG
+876 EKYKDE

-889 KVNKLEISLEEQIK
+889 KVNKLEISLDEQIK
-903 INNKNIF
+903 INNKNIC

-925 TLLYNNLLKH
+925 TILYNNLLKY

-949 LYNSSA
+949 LYNSFVND
-955 IDYSNRNNINNKTL
+955 ISNRNNFDNKTL

-987 KIRKISTNN
+987 KIKKISAKK
-996 SINKLSRQL
+996 SINQLSRQL
-1005 SPKTREIWKK
+1005 SPKIREIRENKIY
-1015 KLDLKKS
+1015 LKKS
-1022 DT
+1022 DI

>member
-20 VEDKAYYA
+20 VEDKTYYT

-67 IYEEICKDTI
+67 IYEEICKDTV

-92 EYTSNK
+92 EFTSNK
-98 LKLLIGDVKDYLT
+98 LKLLIGDVKDYLS

-125 LIKKEKSQKNMEEKI
+125 LIKKEKSQKNMKEKI

-165 LTEKKLYQNKETIK
+165 LTENKLYQNKETIK
-179 NEENIVDKI
+179 NNEENIIDKI
-188 KKVKIEEL
+188 QKVNIQEL
-196 DNELTFLHN
+196 ENELSFLHN
-205 IISLL
+205 IINLL
-210 NELEE
+210 NELKENEE
-215 NGEDKSKNIFSRAHM
+215 DESKNIFSRAHM
-230 CINIYIENESIEKK
+230 CINIYIENESNEKK

-265 FKNTYNEIKKTN
+265 FKTTYNEIKKSN
-277 KNIIK
+277 KNVIK

-307 DNNIDSLNSDNIN
+307 DNNIDSLNSDDIN

-375 NIIKSTKRKNSSNNI
+375 NIIKSTKKKNSSNI
-390 VISTIQRSLTNN
+390 VLSTIQRSLTNN
-402 VVFQNLKKDNIVFEL
+402 MIFQNLKKDNIVFEL

-423 YKKTIDDYKTKL
+423 YKKTIDDYKAKL
-435 LQKDKKIS
+435 QQKDKKIS

-454 TIKKKFNFNGDINVL
+454 IIKKKFNFNGDINVL

-480 IIKNFKEMSEK
+480 IIKNFKEMSEN
-491 NIRNEGNLHLL
+491 NIRNEGNLRLL
-502 QKKLDSAEEEIKR
+502 QKTLDSAKEEIKR
-515 LKNREELLNSNDTM
+515 LKNREEVLNTNETM

-543 KKDDNDINDIFSQI
+543 KKDNNDINDAFTQI
-557 EKLKNEIAFKNKLLD
+557 EKLKKEIAFKNRLLD

-583 VLLKIPKDLKDAD
+583 VLLKIPKNLKDSD
-596 LNLYYNDNKKDDEV
+596 LNLHYNESKKDDET
-610 KLNENENEEG
+610 KLNENEEG
-620 NLKKNSINYDN
+620 NLKKNSINSDN

-636 INQIKKDNQKKIEI
+636 IKQIKKDNQKKIEI

-659 QEKNNEIKKMEYN
+659 QEKINEIKKMEYN
-672 YEGLKLEKNK
+672 YEGLKLEKKK
-682 DIYKYGSEI
+682 DLYKYGNEI

-697 LMNLISNYKRIFN
+697 LMNLISNYKRIFDSN
-710 STLSKKCSII
+710 LTKKCSII
-720 NFNLKKEEF
+720 NLNLKKEEF

-734 NVDKDISF
+734 NADKDINF

-750 SLLNTNQIKMN
+750 SLLNTNQLKMN

-778 KKNDEEIKEDKLK
+778 NKNDEEIKDDKLNNTK
-791 NINNK
+791 NKIE
-796 TANNFKSEM
+796 NNFKSEI
-805 PNTGEKIS
+805 PKTGEQIS
-813 QFFKEQTNEG
+813 QFFKEQTNDG

-831 LQEMSKEAIV
+831 LEEMSKEAIV
-841 IHCLNINNKLIEIE
+841 IHCLNINNKLIGIE
-855 NYLTKYIK
+855 NYLKKYVK

-876 EKYKDG
+876 EKYKDE

-889 KVNKLEISLEEQIK
+889 KVNKLEISLDEQIK
-903 INNKNIF
+903 INNKNIC

-925 TLLYNNLLKH
+925 TILYNNLLKY

-949 LYNSSA
+949 LYNSFVND
-955 IDYSNRNNINNKTL
+955 ISNRNNFDNKTL

-987 KIRKISTNN
+987 KIKKISAKK
-996 SINKLSRQL
+996 SINQLSRQL
-1005 SPKTREIWKK
+1005 SPKIREIRENKIY
-1015 KLDLKKS
+1015 LKKS
-1022 DT
+1022 DI

>member
-20 VEDKAYYA
+20 VEDKTYYT

-67 IYEEICKDTI
+67 IYEEICKDTV

-92 EYTSNK
+92 EFTSNK
-98 LKLLIGDVKDYLT
+98 LKLLIGDVKDYLS

-165 LTEKKLYQNKETIK
+165 LTENKLYQNKETIK
-179 NEENIVDKI
+179 NNEENIIDKI
-188 KKVKIEEL
+188 QKVNIQEL
-196 DNELTFLHN
+196 ENELSFLHN
-205 IISLL
+205 IINLL

-215 NGEDKSKNIFSRAHM
+215 NEEDESKNIFSRAHM
-230 CINIYIENESIEKK
+230 CINIYIENESNEKK

-265 FKNTYNEIKKTN
+265 FKTTYNEIKKSN
-277 KNIIK
+277 KNVIK

-307 DNNIDSLNSDNIN
+307 DNNIDSLNSDDIN

-375 NIIKSTKRKNSSNNI
+375 NIIKSTKKKNSSNI
-390 VISTIQRSLTNN
+390 VLSTIQRSLTNN
-402 VVFQNLKKDNIVFEL
+402 MIFQNLKKDNIVFEL

-423 YKKTIDDYKTKL
+423 YKKTIDDYKAKL
-435 LQKDKKIS
+435 QQKDKKIS

-454 TIKKKFNFNGDINVL
+454 IIKKKFNFNGDINVL

-480 IIKNFKEMSEK
+480 IIKNFKEMSEN
-491 NIRNEGNLHLL
+491 NIRNEGNLRLL
-502 QKKLDSAEEEIKR
+502 QKTLDSAKEEIKR
-515 LKNREELLNSNDTM
+515 LKNREEVLNTNDTM

-543 KKDDNDINDIFSQI
+543 KKDNNDINDAFTQI
-557 EKLKNEIAFKNKLLD
+557 EKLKKEIAFKNRLLD

-583 VLLKIPKDLKDAD
+583 VLLKIPKNLKDSD
-596 LNLYYNDNKKDDEV
+596 LNLNYNESKKDDET
-610 KLNENENEEG
+610 KLNENEEG
-620 NLKKNSINYDN
+620 NLKKNSINSDN

-636 INQIKKDNQKKIEI
+636 IKQIKKDNQKKIEI

-659 QEKNNEIKKMEYN
+659 QEKINEIKKMEYN

-682 DIYKYGSEI
+682 DLNKYGNEI

-697 LMNLISNYKRIFN
+697 LMNLISNYKRIFDSN
-710 STLSKKCSII
+710 LTKKCSII
-720 NFNLKKEEF
+720 NLNLKKEEF

-734 NVDKDISF
+734 NADKDINF

-750 SLLNTNQIKMN
+750 SLLNTNQLKMN

-770 KVYTPLTI
+770 KVYIPLTI
-778 KKNDEEIKEDKLK
+778 NKNDEEIKDDKLNNTK
-791 NINNK
+791 NKIE
-796 TANNFKSEM
+796 NNFKSEI
-805 PNTGEKIS
+805 PKTGEQIS
-813 QFFKEQTNEG
+813 QFFKEQTNDG

-831 LQEMSKEAIV
+831 LEEMSKEAIV
-841 IHCLNINNKLIEIE
+841 IHCLNINNKLIGIE
-855 NYLTKYIK
+855 NYLKKYVK

-876 EKYKDG
+876 EKYKDE

-889 KVNKLEISLEEQIK
+889 KVNKLEISLDEQIK
-903 INNKNIF
+903 INNKNIC

-925 TLLYNNLLKH
+925 TILYNNLLKY

-949 LYNSSA
+949 LYNSFVND
-955 IDYSNRNNINNKTL
+955 ISNRNNFDNKTL

-987 KIRKISTNN
+987 KIKKISAKK
-996 SINKLSRQL
+996 SINQLSRQL
-1005 SPKTREIWKK
+1005 SPKIREIRENKIY
-1015 KLDLKKS
+1015 LKKS
-1022 DT
+1022 DI

>member
-20 VEDKAYYA
+20 VEDKTYYT

-67 IYEEICKDTI
+67 IYEEICKDTV

-92 EYTSNK
+92 EFTSNK
-98 LKLLIGDVKDYLT
+98 LKLLIGDVKDYLS

-125 LIKKEKSQKNMEEKI
+125 LIKKEKSQKNMKEKI

-165 LTEKKLYQNKETIK
+165 LTENKLYQNKETIK
-179 NEENIVDKI
+179 NNEENIIDKI
-188 KKVKIEEL
+188 QKVNIQEL
-196 DNELTFLHN
+196 ENELSFLHN
-205 IISLL
+205 IINLL
-210 NELEE
+210 NELKENEE
-215 NGEDKSKNIFSRAHM
+215 DESKNIFSRAHM
-230 CINIYIENESIEKK
+230 CINIYIENESNEKK

-265 FKNTYNEIKKTN
+265 FKTTYNEIKKSN
-277 KNIIK
+277 KNVIK

-307 DNNIDSLNSDNIN
+307 DNNIDSLNSDDIN

-375 NIIKSTKRKNSSNNI
+375 NIIKSTKKKNSSNI
-390 VISTIQRSLTNN
+390 VLSTIQRSLTNN
-402 VVFQNLKKDNIVFEL
+402 MIFQNLKKDNIVFEL

-423 YKKTIDDYKTKL
+423 YKKTIDDYKAKL
-435 LQKDKKIS
+435 QQKDKKIS

-454 TIKKKFNFNGDINVL
+454 IIKKKFNFNGDINVL

-480 IIKNFKEMSEK
+480 IIKNFKEMSEN
-491 NIRNEGNLHLL
+491 NIRNEGNLRLL
-502 QKKLDSAEEEIKR
+502 QKTLDSAKEEIKR
-515 LKNREELLNSNDTM
+515 LKNREEVLNTNDTM

-543 KKDDNDINDIFSQI
+543 KKDNNDINDAFTQI
-557 EKLKNEIAFKNKLLD
+557 EKLKKEIAFKNRLLD

-583 VLLKIPKDLKDAD
+583 VLLKIPKNLKDSD
-596 LNLYYNDNKKDDEV
+596 LNLHYNESKKDDET
-610 KLNENENEEG
+610 KLNENEEG
-620 NLKKNSINYDN
+620 NLKKNSINSDN

-636 INQIKKDNQKKIEI
+636 IKQIKKDNQKKIEI

-659 QEKNNEIKKMEYN
+659 QEKINEIKKMEYN
-672 YEGLKLEKNK
+672 YEGLKLEKKK
-682 DIYKYGSEI
+682 DLYKYGNEI

-697 LMNLISNYKRIFN
+697 LMNLISNYKRIFDSN
-710 STLSKKCSII
+710 LTKKCSII
-720 NFNLKKEEF
+720 NLNLKKEEF
-729 ENIIM
+729 GNIIM
-734 NVDKDISF
+734 NADKDINF

-750 SLLNTNQIKMN
+750 SLLNTNQLKMN

-778 KKNDEEIKEDKLK
+778 NKNDEEIKDDKLNNTK
-791 NINNK
+791 NKIE
-796 TANNFKSEM
+796 NNFKNEI
-805 PNTGEKIS
+805 PKTGEQIS
-813 QFFKEQTNEG
+813 QFFKEQTNDG

-831 LQEMSKEAIV
+831 LEEMSKEAIV
-841 IHCLNINNKLIEIE
+841 IHCLNINNKLIGIE
-855 NYLTKYIK
+855 NYLKKYVK

-876 EKYKDG
+876 EKYKDE

-889 KVNKLEISLEEQIK
+889 KVNKLEISLDEQIK
-903 INNKNIF
+903 INNKNIC

-925 TLLYNNLLKH
+925 TILYNNLLKY

-949 LYNSSA
+949 LYNSFVND
-955 IDYSNRNNINNKTL
+955 ISNRNNFDNKTL

-987 KIRKISTNN
+987 KIKKISAKK
-996 SINKLSRQL
+996 SINQLSRQL
-1005 SPKTREIWKK
+1005 SPKIREIRENKIY
-1015 KLDLKKS
+1015 LKKS
-1022 DT
+1022 DI

>member
-20 VEDKAYYA
+20 VEDKTYYT

-67 IYEEICKDTI
+67 IYEEICKDTV

-92 EYTSNK
+92 EFTSNK
-98 LKLLIGDVKDYLT
+98 LKLLIGDVKDYLS

-125 LIKKEKSQKNMEEKI
+125 LIKKEKSQKNMKEKI

-165 LTEKKLYQNKETIK
+165 LTENKLYQNKETIK
-179 NEENIVDKI
+179 NNEENIIDKI
-188 KKVKIEEL
+188 QKVNIQEL
-196 DNELTFLHN
+196 ENELSFLHN
-205 IISLL
+205 IINLL

-215 NGEDKSKNIFSRAHM
+215 NEEDESKNIFSRAHM
-230 CINIYIENESIEKK
+230 CINIYIENESNEKK

-265 FKNTYNEIKKTN
+265 FKTTYNEIKKSN
-277 KNIIK
+277 KNVIK

-307 DNNIDSLNSDNIN
+307 DNNIDSLNSDDIN

-375 NIIKSTKRKNSSNNI
+375 NIIKSTKKKNSSNI
-390 VISTIQRSLTNN
+390 VLSTIQRSLTNN
-402 VVFQNLKKDNIVFEL
+402 MIFQNLKKDNIVFEL

-423 YKKTIDDYKTKL
+423 YKKTIDDYKAKL
-435 LQKDKKIS
+435 QQKDKKIS

-454 TIKKKFNFNGDINVL
+454 IIKKKFNFNGDINVL

-480 IIKNFKEMSEK
+480 IIKNFKEMSEN
-491 NIRNEGNLHLL
+491 NIRNEGNLRLL
-502 QKKLDSAEEEIKR
+502 QKTLDSAKEEIKR
-515 LKNREELLNSNDTM
+515 LKNREEVLNTNDTM

-543 KKDDNDINDIFSQI
+543 KKDNNDINDAFTQI
-557 EKLKNEIAFKNKLLD
+557 EKLKKEIAFKNRLLD

-583 VLLKIPKDLKDAD
+583 VLLKIPKNLKDSD
-596 LNLYYNDNKKDDEV
+596 LNLNYNESKKDDET
-610 KLNENENEEG
+610 KLNENEEG
-620 NLKKNSINYDN
+620 NLKKNSINSDN

-636 INQIKKDNQKKIEI
+636 IKQIKKDNQKKIEI

-659 QEKNNEIKKMEYN
+659 QEKINEIKKIEYN
-672 YEGLKLEKNK
+672 YEGLKLEKKK
-682 DIYKYGSEI
+682 DLYKYGNEI

-697 LMNLISNYKRIFN
+697 LMNLISNYKRIFDSN
-710 STLSKKCSII
+710 LTKKCSII
-720 NFNLKKEEF
+720 NLNLKKEEF

-734 NVDKDISF
+734 NADKDINF

-750 SLLNTNQIKMN
+750 SLLNTNQLKMN

-770 KVYTPLTI
+770 KVYIPLTI
-778 KKNDEEIKEDKLK
+778 NKNDEEIKDDKLNNTK
-791 NINNK
+791 NKIE
-796 TANNFKSEM
+796 NNFKSEI
-805 PNTGEKIS
+805 PKTGEQIS
-813 QFFKEQTNEG
+813 QFFKEQTNDG

-831 LQEMSKEAIV
+831 LEEMSKEAIV
-841 IHCLNINNKLIEIE
+841 IHCLNINNKLIGIE
-855 NYLTKYIK
+855 NYLKKYVK

-876 EKYKDG
+876 EKYKDE

-889 KVNKLEISLEEQIK
+889 KVNKLEISLDEQIK
-903 INNKNIF
+903 INNKNIC

-925 TLLYNNLLKH
+925 TILYNNLLKY

-949 LYNSSA
+949 LYNSFVND
-955 IDYSNRNNINNKTL
+955 ISNRNNFDNKTL

-987 KIRKISTNN
+987 KIKKISAKK
-996 SINKLSRQL
+996 SINQLSRQL
-1005 SPKTREIWKK
+1005 SPKIREIRENKIY
-1015 KLDLKKS
+1015 LKKS
-1022 DT
+1022 DI